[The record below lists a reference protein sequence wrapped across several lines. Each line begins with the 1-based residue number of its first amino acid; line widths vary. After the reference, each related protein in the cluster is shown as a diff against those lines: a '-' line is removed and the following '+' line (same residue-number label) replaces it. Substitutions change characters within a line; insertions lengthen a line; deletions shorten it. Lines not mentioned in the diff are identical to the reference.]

1 MSVVKEDVRSLTP
14 FNFNLIDPLI
24 RSNRTNMC
32 RKRISF
38 LNYSKLPL
46 LMKNSITIIRGKF
59 GKTYGRIGA
68 RI

>member
-1 MSVVKEDVRSLTP
+1 
-14 FNFNLIDPLI
+14 
-24 RSNRTNMC
+24 MC